1 MEIKNSLSYLS
12 GVQCGATFDPLE
24 SIPLV
29 QVREVPNCTLNL
41 ASISTW
47 KYKFVKG
54 YLLSTN
60 TIFSISAVLA
70 SVIVVFR
77 GGGRGLK
84 AFHLKRIARSR
95 TRPKS

>member
-41 ASISTW
+41 ASISTL

-54 YLLSTN
+54 YLLS

-70 SVIVVFR
+70 SVIVEFR

-95 TRPKS
+95 TLLKS